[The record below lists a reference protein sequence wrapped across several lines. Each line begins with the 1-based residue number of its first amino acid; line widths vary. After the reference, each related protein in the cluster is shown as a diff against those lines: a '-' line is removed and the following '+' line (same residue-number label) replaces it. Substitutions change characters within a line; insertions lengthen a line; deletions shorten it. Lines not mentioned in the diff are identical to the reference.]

1 MTDKHDSLANAAT
14 AAGHTK
20 ADGWDLRG
28 NIRRMV
34 LELGPALLLFVGTSI
49 WDIYVGTALLI
60 AGTLV
65 STVISW
71 RGERRI
77 PLVPVASLVSVGAIG
92 GLTLVLTDPRFVK
105 MEPTISNT
113 AVAVVLAAALA
124 FGRMPLRTVF
134 GAGTRA
140 RPEAWKHLTLALV
153 TFLLVLSGL
162 NEVVW
167 RSFDT
172 DTWAAFKAFA
182 IPALNIAFLA
192 GAWTWLRRNAE

>member
-1 MTDKHDSLANAAT
+1 MSDEPKSTAAAAT
-14 AAGHTK
+14 LTGHTA

-34 LELGPALLLFVGTSI
+34 LELGPALLLFVGTSA
-49 WDIYVGTALLI
+49 WDIYAGTVLLI
-60 AGTLV
+60 AGTIL

-71 RGERRI
+71 RGERRVPI
-77 PLVPVASLVSVGAIG
+77 VPVASLVSVAIIG

-105 MEPTISNT
+105 MEPTITNM
-113 AVAVVLAAALA
+113 AVASVLTLALA
-124 FGRMPLRTVF
+124 RGRLPLRTVF

-140 RPEAWKHLTLALV
+140 RPEAWKHLTVAV
-153 TFLLVLSGL
+153 VAFLLVLSGM

-167 RSFDT
+167 RTVDT

-182 IPALNIAFLA
+182 IPGANIAFLA
-192 GAWTWLRRNAE
+192 GAWIWLRRNAE